1 MEISILT
8 GYRDFEYAQEAVR
21 LDVRRFLLKPSSMEE
36 IEEAVEAMI
45 QKLER
50 KQNFLR
56 RKSQKKSV
64 RWRIVLL

>member
-1 MEISILT
+1 M
-8 GYRDFEYAQEAVR
+8 R

-45 QKLER
+45 QKLE
-50 KQNFLR
+50 KKAKLP
-56 RKSQKKSV
+56 KAEEPKKSV

>member
-45 QKLER
+45 QKLE
-50 KQNFLR
+50 
-56 RKSQKKSV
+56 KKAKLPKAEEPKEKCEMANS
-64 RWRIVLL
+64 LL